1 MKKNCHSSWN
11 GEKPFCLLCLITN
24 CIYDGGINR
33 QNQKTRGCHSLLL
46 VQVSDYE
53 LSCCRESTGLPL
65 EDAKCKDIGRL
76 VWWKSTCVLWRDLCP
91 PSPTHKQAPK
101 LKSDVYL
108 QRVGR
113 GYVSWAGRCCSSW
126 GCCGGRQSFHLAGDV
141 AWSEQRNQ
149 TGCC

>member
-24 CIYDGGINR
+24 CIYAGGIKR

-53 LSCCRESTGLPL
+53 LSCCRENTGLPL

-76 VWWKSTCVLWRDLCP
+76 V
-91 PSPTHKQAPK
+91 
-101 LKSDVYL
+101 
-108 QRVGR
+108 
-113 GYVSWAGRCCSSW
+113 
-126 GCCGGRQSFHLAGDV
+126 
-141 AWSEQRNQ
+141 
-149 TGCC
+149 